1 MLLHVHVLLLDLL
14 LLLGKHLILL
24 LQTHLELLLRLGVVS
39 AIVPIGLLI
48 VLLLLLLHLVHC
60 LLLLGSHWHQLLRHV
75 LELLRCLLLLL
86 VEIVLKMRSAGVVSS
101 HCNLLVAAL
110 EALYCKLLIMGV
122 SSYDLGGNLL
132 LEVWGHEHWL
142 GHLVIDWW
150 LLFLWRGLHKVI
162 IGLLLLI

>member
-1 MLLHVHVLLLDLL
+1 VLHVHVLLLDLL
-14 LLLGKHLILL
+14 LLSKHLILLLL

-39 AIVPIGLLI
+39 AIVRIGLLI
-48 VLLLLLLHLVHC
+48 VLLLLHLVHC

-75 LELLRCLLLLL
+75 LELLGCLLLLL

-132 LEVWGHEHWL
+132 LLVWGHEHLL
-142 GHLVIDWW
+142 GHLVIDW
-150 LLFLWRGLHKVI
+150 LLLLWRGLHKVI

>member
-14 LLLGKHLILL
+14 LLLSKHLILL

-48 VLLLLLLHLVHC
+48 VLLLLHLVHC

>member
-48 VLLLLLLHLVHC
+48 VLLLLHLVHC

>member
-48 VLLLLLLHLVHC
+48 VLLLLHLVHC
-60 LLLLGSHWHQLLRHV
+60 LLLGSHWHQLLRHV

-142 GHLVIDWW
+142 GHVVIDWW
-150 LLFLWRGLHKVI
+150 LL
-162 IGLLLLI
+162 LL